1 MQRPLPRLAAA
12 AAALGIAIGV
22 SVAIA
27 SQPGRPLHQDLPS
40 PGGVDGGRSAAM
52 TSPAP
57 TQNPDVIAV
66 GNKMLPEPDAAQPG
80 RPDEPTF
87 GEPGFAADR
96 QTQATLDRQTAS
108 DGTLH
113 YVAVFNPDVLPFKR
127 MSALNAI
134 DTSQSLSLAAGR
146 RTALTVGGAPD
157 VARDRFWGSLM
168 LTLAPDQVIAI
179 PSVAPDMRIL
189 SYETE
194 PPVELRFGKDSADNF
209 YVSAPRIGQPVS
221 VRLVMHVDA
230 DAGYF
235 APALPQ
241 GRWTPRLVAAQAPPG
256 ALARMPAEVRALA
269 AQSLGELGL
278 HQDMELGRAFNALVA
293 YHRAFAAGDSPPR
306 VAGTYRDLFS
316 TQVGVCRH
324 RSFVF
329 MITANAL
336 GIPTRYVTNE
346 AHAFVEVWF
355 PGRGWQRVDLGGAAQ
370 NLQVYNGADKT
381 VHRPRREDPFA
392 KPDAYRDNYTQLRG
406 DISGLSDAQRQ
417 EHGDPHAA
425 RSGEDT
431 FSDEADDG
439 TAADDDDG
447 SPAPFN
453 APTLAEHNT
462 PPDPRRIT
470 PTLRLQADATRR
482 ARSESL
488 GLAGTVTDSA
498 TAAPLAGLTVQL
510 FLLPLD
516 ASLDQAVWIGAV
528 VSDAAGTFRTTATV
542 PPSVAVGA
550 YHVIAVTSEDL
561 RHNAGLSE

>member
-12 AAALGIAIGV
+12 AAAMGIAIGV
-22 SVAIA
+22 SAAIA
-27 SQPGRPLHQDLPS
+27 SRAGRPLHQDLPS
-40 PGGVDGGRSAAM
+40 PASVDGGRSAAM
-52 TSPAP
+52 TSPTP
-57 TQNPDVIAV
+57 TQNPDVIAA
-66 GNKMLPEPDAAQPG
+66 GNKMLPEPDASQPG

-87 GEPGFAADR
+87 GQPGFAADR

-134 DTSQSLSLAAGR
+134 DTSQTLSIAPGR
-146 RTALTVGGAPD
+146 RLTLTVGGAPD
-157 VARDRFWGSLM
+157 MARDRFWGSLM

-194 PPVELRFGKDSADNF
+194 PRAELRFSKDTADNF
-209 YVSAPRIGQPVS
+209 YVSAPRIKQPVS

-241 GRWTPRLVAAQAPPG
+241 GRWTPRLVAAQAPTG
-256 ALARMPAEVRALA
+256 ALARMPMEVRALA
-269 AQSLGELGL
+269 GQSLSELGL
-278 HQDMELGRAFNALVA
+278 HQDVELGRAFNALVA
-293 YHRAFAAGDSPPR
+293 YHRAFAAGDAPPR
-306 VAGTYRDLFS
+306 EEGTYRDLFS
-316 TQVGVCRH
+316 AQVGVCRH

-355 PGRGWQRVDLGGAAQ
+355 PQRGWQRVDLGGAAL
-370 NLQVYNGADKT
+370 NLQVYNGGDKT
-381 VHRPRREDPFA
+381 VHRPRSEDPFA

-406 DISGLSDAQRQ
+406 DISGLSDTQREEQ
-417 EHGDPHAA
+417 RDPHAA
-425 RSGEDT
+425 SSGEDT
-431 FSDEADDG
+431 FSDHAGSATAAGADDG
-439 TAADDDDG
+439 T
-447 SPAPFN
+447 PAPFN
-453 APTLAEHNT
+453 APTLAANDG

-470 PTLRLQADATRR
+470 PSLSLRADATTK

-488 GLAGTVTDSA
+488 GLAGTVTDRA
-498 TAAPLAGLTVQL
+498 TGAPLAGLTVQL

-516 ASLDQAVWIGAV
+516 ASLDQAVWIGAA
-528 VSDAAGTFRTTATV
+528 VSDGMGTFSATATV
-542 PPSVAVGA
+542 PGSVAVGA

-561 RHNAGLSE
+561 RHNAGRSD